1 MTELQE
7 LLVQKSDQL
16 DLIDVNLMLES
27 LAHRKAQ
34 LEAVIHT

>member
-1 MTELQE
+1 MTE

-16 DLIDVNLMLES
+16 DLIDVNLMFES

-34 LEAVIHT
+34 LEVVIHT

>member
-1 MTELQE
+1 MTE